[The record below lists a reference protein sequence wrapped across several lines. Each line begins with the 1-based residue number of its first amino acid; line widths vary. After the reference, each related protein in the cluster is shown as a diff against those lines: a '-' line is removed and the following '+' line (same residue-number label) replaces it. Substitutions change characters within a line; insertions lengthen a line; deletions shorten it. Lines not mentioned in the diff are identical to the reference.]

1 MSMEASQEYQEMF
14 DNYIEAASIGS
25 GYARDSEQFI
35 EMMRQGIPAETMD
48 SYFKSAGMTVIK
60 NSDGSYAYIGRPT
73 IDPPASDNALSF
85 NSNLQTGTSGTSGG
99 GAYSNSAFST
109 EGGGTASDNI
119 KAGTTKVFKD
129 GALAA
134 AGTKV
139 LGVAGKA
146 MSVVMAY
153 NFGLNLGKWV
163 EGALYDADPDFWD
176 EHGMSTL
183 DPDTWG
189 QISSEIDNPAGRFAF
204 NLLAGVRT
212 PKDTGK
218 PTLTMYADEDAQA
231 YFAKWLVANGF
242 FAGTK
247 SETIPSNT
255 VVAGTTLPPASRFAG
270 TTYTQT
276 IGGYENTDYN
286 GHCGTFTYPN
296 GDIADVYIGWH
307 GDLGE
312 KNINLVYTWVYNES
326 TRPVLII
333 ASKTAGTGYYKAATD
348 TKLMEAGSGTKK
360 QYTYNGEKVY
370 YSVFTVSPDLF
381 GYTVDVPGVVDTTN
395 GDYKKIAWYLLYGD
409 NFNTTTTGKTGVS
422 DQSNATIFNPS
433 GLTADST
440 IADYRDAIRAQFP
453 DLYNNRI
460 EYSVAQPDGST
471 KVYTYIPIPV
481 ADGFYQNTNQ
491 PVGNPDTKYQ
501 GNYDYDGSNMS
512 DTLISTLLNWLT
524 NEKPANLTNPKDYT
538 GTTTPP
544 NAPDTG
550 SGNSPAFVP
559 VTGKASSLYA
569 IYNPTLAQLNSL
581 GAWLWSSDFIDQ
593 ILKLFS
599 DPMQAIIGL
608 HKIFATPA
616 TGAEQNIKV
625 GYLDSGVPSKIV
637 TEQYTTIDCG
647 TVDCA
652 EYFGNVFDYS
662 PYTNIQIYLPF
673 IGIVDLSTSDV
684 MRSKVHVVYHVDV
697 LSGACL
703 AEIKV
708 TRDNYGG
715 TLYQYA
721 GNASVTMP
729 ISSGSYIGV
738 ISNVV
743 GVAARAVSGF
753 AVGGVA
759 GAAFGGISGA
769 LGAHGGT
776 QVQHSGGFSGNAGAM
791 GIKKPYLI
799 IERPQTEIAEKAG
812 TLQGYGS
819 NKYVSLSECT
829 GYTRVKAVHVDK
841 IEKATSAEKDMIEE
855 ALKTGVIFK

>member
-1 MSMEASQEYQEMF
+1 MALEASQEYQEMF

-25 GYARDSEQFI
+25 GYARDSEQFH
-35 EMMRQGIPAETMD
+35 EMIRQGIPAETMD

-119 KAGTTKVFKD
+119 KAGATKVFKD

-146 MSVVMAY
+146 MSTVMAY

-163 EGALYDADPDFWD
+163 DGALYDADPDFWD

-212 PKDTGK
+212 PKETDK
-218 PTLTMYADEDAQA
+218 PTLTMYADENAQA

-242 FAGTK
+242 FVSSRKESTIEDTTGLNMKNLSLPIVQSGTNVLFHDNLTGGTTTYSSNAESCAIFSVPRTHGSFFQMVFASTNSFTVNDGTSSYGALEATLNSRHFYYFNSTSSSYYGK
-247 SETIPSNT
+247 TTSAPVNT
-255 VVAGTTLPPASRFAG
+255 VTNDIDAVSAAYIMLYGTT
-270 TTYTQT
+270 
-276 IGGYENTDYN
+276 IE
-286 GHCGTFTYPN
+286 
-296 GDIADVYIGWH
+296 
-307 GDLGE
+307 
-312 KNINLVYTWVYNES
+312 
-326 TRPVLII
+326 
-333 ASKTAGTGYYKAATD
+333 TG
-348 TKLMEAGSGTKK
+348 
-360 QYTYNGEKVY
+360 
-370 YSVFTVSPDLF
+370 
-381 GYTVDVPGVVDTTN
+381 
-395 GDYKKIAWYLLYGD
+395 
-409 NFNTTTTGKTGVS
+409 GKTGVQN
-422 DQSNATIFNPS
+422 QSNAAIFDPS
-433 GLTADST
+433 GLSTDST

-453 DLYNNRI
+453 GLYNNRI

-481 ADGFYQNTNQ
+481 ADSFYQNTNQ
-491 PVGNPDTKYQ
+491 PIGDADTKYQ

-524 NEKPANLTNPKDYT
+524 NEKPSNIVDPKDYT

-544 NAPDTG
+544 NASDTG
-550 SGNSPAFVP
+550 SGNGPVFVP

-608 HKIFATPA
+608 HKVFATPS

-647 TVDCA
+647 TVNCA

-684 MRSKVHVVYHVDV
+684 MRSKVNVVYHVDV

-759 GAAFGGISGA
+759 GAAVGGVSAA

-799 IERPQTEIAEKAG
+799 IERPQTEIAENAA

-841 IEKATSAEKDMIEE
+841 IEKATSAEKDMIET
-855 ALKTGVIFK
+855 ALKNGVIFK

>member
-1 MSMEASQEYQEMF
+1 MALEASQEYQEMF

-73 IDPPASDNALSF
+73 IDPPVSDNALSF

-146 MSVVMAY
+146 MSAVMAY

-212 PKDTGK
+212 PKETGK

-242 FAGTK
+242 FASSKKESATITDTTGL
-247 SETIPSNT
+247 SEDVINNQPY
-255 VVAGTTLPPASRFAG
+255 LAS
-270 TTYTQT
+270 
-276 IGGYENTDYN
+276 D
-286 GHCGTFTYPN
+286 
-296 GDIADVYIGWH
+296 
-307 GDLGE
+307 
-312 KNINLVYTWVYNES
+312 KNIRLYNSRTEL
-326 TRPVLII
+326 TR
-333 ASKTAGTGYYKAATD
+333 
-348 TKLMEAGSGTKK
+348 
-360 QYTYNGEKVY
+360 
-370 YSVFTVSPDLF
+370 
-381 GYTVDVPGVVDTTN
+381 VVDGQSAKYCFLTN
-395 GDYKKIAWYLLYGD
+395 DKNFYLINDTNFDFKVTESYSDGTISTSKYKSFKTQFNGKDVCIATINASADEIQSGYVINNISSAHSREVSYIFLYGTVKVD
-409 NFNTTTTGKTGVS
+409 ETGKTGV
-422 DQSNATIFNPS
+422 QNQTGATIFDPS
-433 GLTADST
+433 ALTSDST

-481 ADGFYQNTNQ
+481 ADSFYQNTNQ

-524 NEKPANLTNPKDYT
+524 NEKPSNLTNPNDYT

-550 SGNSPAFVP
+550 SGNGPVFVP

-608 HKIFATPA
+608 HKIFATPV

-684 MRSKVHVVYHVDV
+684 MRSKIHVVYHVDV

-753 AVGGVA
+753 AAGGVA
-759 GAAFGGISGA
+759 GAAVGGISGV
-769 LGAHGGT
+769 LSSHGGT
-776 QVQHSGGFSGNAGAM
+776 QIQHSGGFSGNAGAM

-799 IERPQTEIAEKAG
+799 IERPQTEIAEKAE

-819 NKYVSLSECT
+819 NKYVALSECT

-841 IEKATSAEKDMIEE
+841 IEKATSAEKDMIET
-855 ALKTGVIFK
+855 ALKNGVIFK

>member
-1 MSMEASQEYQEMF
+1 MALEASQEYQEMF

-48 SYFKSAGMTVIK
+48 GYFKSAGMTVIK

-99 GAYSNSAFST
+99 GAYSSSAFST

-119 KAGTTKVFKD
+119 KAGATKVFKD

-212 PKDTGK
+212 PKETGK
-218 PTLTMYADEDAQA
+218 PTLTMYADENAQA

-242 FAGTK
+242 FEEGEKEETAAYTPSTTWGGQDISLYHLPVSITEQQHFYGSFREVNPMGYNFYIKSDSVVYSVILRSGTVPNT
-247 SETIPSNT
+247 SSTIIMVSRTPFQFTRTWGEPSNT
-255 VVAGTTLPPASRFAG
+255 YPDS
-270 TTYTQT
+270 
-276 IGGYENTDYN
+276 GYEN
-286 GHCGTFTYPN
+286 
-296 GDIADVYIGWH
+296 AVS
-307 GDLGE
+307 
-312 KNINLVYTWVYNES
+312 KN
-326 TRPVLII
+326 
-333 ASKTAGTGYYKAATD
+333 
-348 TKLMEAGSGTKK
+348 
-360 QYTYNGEKVY
+360 TYNGTPFY
-370 YSVFTVSPDLF
+370 YITTGTSGESNFM
-381 GYTVDVPGVVDTTN
+381 DVPTNDDADWPMLVRNDVVGWATIILDGT
-395 GDYKKIAWYLLYGD
+395 I
-409 NFNTTTTGKTGVS
+409 NTITSGGMTGV
-422 DQSNATIFNPS
+422 QNQNGATIFDPS
-433 GLTADST
+433 SMTADST

-491 PVGNPDTKYQ
+491 PVGDADTKYQ

-524 NEKPANLTNPKDYT
+524 NEKPSNLVNPNDYT

-550 SGNSPAFVP
+550 NGNGPVFVP

-637 TEQYTTIDCG
+637 TDQYTTIDCG

-708 TRDNYGG
+708 TRDNYSG

-753 AVGGVA
+753 TVGGVA
-759 GAAFGGISGA
+759 GAAVGGVSGA
-769 LGAHGGT
+769 LSAHGGT

-799 IERPQTEIAEKAG
+799 IERPQTEIAEKAE

-819 NKYVSLSECT
+819 NKYVTLSECT

-841 IEKATSAEKDMIEE
+841 IEKATSAEKDMIET
-855 ALKTGVIFK
+855 ALKNGVIFK

>member
-1 MSMEASQEYQEMF
+1 MALEASQEYQEMF

-99 GAYSNSAFST
+99 GAYSSSAFST

-146 MSVVMAY
+146 MSVAMAY

-176 EHGMSTL
+176 EKGMQNL

-212 PKDTGK
+212 PKETGK

-231 YFAKWLVANGF
+231 YFAKWLTASGF
-242 FAGTK
+242 FSVGETK
-247 SETIPSNT
+247 ASITDTTGLSKITIDNQPFTASDKNLIVTRNNGLVFSFETNAEYMF
-255 VVAGTTLPPASRFAG
+255 VR
-270 TTYTQT
+270 
-276 IGGYENTDYN
+276 GGYPLEACFVGRNPVKVTRYLN
-286 GHCGTFTYPN
+286 GKNDGNYGSSIPVTVNGKKLYVGTY
-296 GDIADVYIGWH
+296 
-307 GDLGE
+307 
-312 KNINLVYTWVYNES
+312 S
-326 TRPVLII
+326 I
-333 ASKTAGTGYYKAATD
+333 ASNDTISSSYTLNNGVINEIAYVFLYGNIETAGGKEGIQNQTG
-348 TKLMEAGSGTKK
+348 
-360 QYTYNGEKVY
+360 
-370 YSVFTVSPDLF
+370 
-381 GYTVDVPGVVDTTN
+381 
-395 GDYKKIAWYLLYGD
+395 
-409 NFNTTTTGKTGVS
+409 
-422 DQSNATIFNPS
+422 ATIFDPS
-433 GLTADST
+433 GLTSDST
-440 IADYRDAIRAQFP
+440 IADYRDAIRTQFP

-491 PVGNPDTKYQ
+491 PVGNADTKYQ

-524 NEKPANLTNPKDYT
+524 NEKPSNLVNPNDYT

-550 SGNSPAFVP
+550 SGNGPAFVP

-608 HKIFATPA
+608 HKVFATPA

-684 MRSKVHVVYHVDV
+684 MRSKVNVVYHVDV

-753 AVGGVA
+753 TVGGVA
-759 GAAFGGISGA
+759 GAVAGGISGA
-769 LGAHGGT
+769 LSSHGGT

-799 IERPQTEIAEKAG
+799 IERPQTEIAEKAE

-819 NKYVSLSECT
+819 NKYVALSECT

-841 IEKATSAEKDMIEE
+841 IEKATSAEKDMIET
-855 ALKTGVIFK
+855 ALKNGVIFK

>member
-1 MSMEASQEYQEMF
+1 MALEASQEYQEML
-14 DNYIEAASIGS
+14 DNYLEAASIGS

-35 EMMRQGIPAETMD
+35 EMMRQGIPAKTMD
-48 SYFKSAGMTVIK
+48 SYFKKAGMTVIK
-60 NSDGSYAYIGRPT
+60 NSDGSYSYIGRPT

-99 GAYSNSAFST
+99 GAYSSSAFST
-109 EGGGTASDNI
+109 EGGGAASDNI

-146 MSVVMAY
+146 MSAVMAY

-163 EGALYDADPDFWD
+163 DGALYDAAPDFWD
-176 EHGMSTL
+176 ERGMQSL

-212 PKDTGK
+212 PKETGK
-218 PTLTMYADEDAQA
+218 PTLTMYADENAQA
-231 YFAKWLVANGF
+231 YFAKWLVSNGF
-242 FAGTK
+242 FAEGSTTANTTTNIDSVLSPTDK
-247 SETIPSNT
+247 ELLKESFPIYSNSIGYVTNNQGVSEERKVIVEESSAPVYFFYQHTNSKGEWAYPYACSTAPFKLRRYMEGVPDSFTMDSGNVRYHNNHTEYPIYMVS
-255 VVAGTTLPPASRFAG
+255 FH
-270 TTYTQT
+270 TY
-276 IGGYENTDYN
+276 
-286 GHCGTFTYPN
+286 FT
-296 GDIADVYIGWH
+296 ADV
-307 GDLGE
+307 
-312 KNINLVYTWVYNES
+312 ES
-326 TRPVLII
+326 SLKDPKGKTDSTGAALII
-333 ASKTAGTGYYKAATD
+333 
-348 TKLMEAGSGTKK
+348 
-360 QYTYNGEKVY
+360 
-370 YSVFTVSPDLF
+370 
-381 GYTVDVPGVVDTTN
+381 
-395 GDYKKIAWYLLYGD
+395 LYGD
-409 NFNTTTTGKTGVS
+409 RISAGGKTGVQNQP
-422 DQSNATIFNPS
+422 DATIFDPS
-433 GLTADST
+433 SLTADST

-491 PVGNPDTKYQ
+491 PVGDVNTKYQ
-501 GNYDYDGSNMS
+501 GNYDYNGSNMS

-524 NEKPANLTNPKDYT
+524 NEKPSNLVNPNDYT

-550 SGNSPAFVP
+550 SGNGPVFVP

-608 HKIFATPA
+608 HKVFATPA

-637 TEQYTTIDCG
+637 TDQYTTIDCG
-647 TVDCA
+647 IVDCA

-753 AVGGVA
+753 TVGGVA
-759 GAAFGGISGA
+759 GAAVGGISGA
-769 LGAHGGT
+769 LSAHGGT

-799 IERPQTEIAEKAG
+799 IERPQTEIAENAA

-819 NKYVSLSECT
+819 NKYVSLSECI

-841 IEKATSAEKDMIEE
+841 IEKATSVEKDMIEE
-855 ALKTGVIFK
+855 ALKSGVIFK

>member
-1 MSMEASQEYQEMF
+1 MALEASQEYQEMF

-35 EMMRQGIPAETMD
+35 EMMRQGIPADTMD

-99 GAYSNSAFST
+99 GAYSSSAFST

-146 MSVVMAY
+146 MSAVMAY
-153 NFGLNLGKWV
+153 NFGLNLGKLV
-163 EGALYDADPDFWD
+163 DGALYDADPNFWD

-212 PKDTGK
+212 PKETGK

-242 FAGTK
+242 FSTDTGDTTIDTEGINLEVGGTISHSDLITFNDFESAMAFIGNTK
-247 SETIPSNT
+247 DTPPARQKIYYASAPSDNGTWSIRASSDLNPPENMTITSNSNDKWIETKESIRYDGGLWEPNGYNAT
-255 VVAGTTLPPASRFAG
+255 KGGTT
-270 TTYTQT
+270 
-276 IGGYENTDYN
+276 
-286 GHCGTFTYPN
+286 
-296 GDIADVYIGWH
+296 
-307 GDLGE
+307 
-312 KNINLVYTWVYNES
+312 NI
-326 TRPVLII
+326 
-333 ASKTAGTGYYKAATD
+333 
-348 TKLMEAGSGTKK
+348 
-360 QYTYNGEKVY
+360 
-370 YSVFTVSPDLF
+370 FTVGERRDSSQPMGVGF
-381 GYTVDVPGVVDTTN
+381 TVGHI
-395 GDYKKIAWYLLYGD
+395 K
-409 NFNTTTTGKTGVS
+409 KTGFKGVNN
-422 DQSNATIFNPS
+422 QPGATIFNPS

-440 IADYRDAIRAQFP
+440 IADYRNAIRAQFP

-481 ADGFYQNTNQ
+481 ADSFYQNTNQ
-491 PVGNPDTKYQ
+491 PIGNPDTKYQ

-524 NEKPANLTNPKDYT
+524 NEKPSNLVNPNDYT

-550 SGNSPAFVP
+550 SGNGPVFVP

-608 HKIFATPA
+608 HKVFATPA

-684 MRSKVHVVYHVDV
+684 MRSKVNVVYHVDV

-753 AVGGVA
+753 AAGGAAGAVVGGV
-759 GAAFGGISGA
+759 SGA

-776 QVQHSGGFSGNAGAM
+776 QVQHSGGFSGNAGEM

-799 IERPQTEIAEKAG
+799 IERPQTEIAEKAE

-819 NKYVSLSECT
+819 NKYVALSECT

-841 IEKATSAEKDMIEE
+841 IEKATSAEKDMIET
-855 ALKTGVIFK
+855 ALKNGVIFK

>member
-1 MSMEASQEYQEMF
+1 MALEASQEYQEMF

-99 GAYSNSAFST
+99 GAYSSSAFST

-119 KAGTTKVFKD
+119 KAGATKVFKD

-176 EHGMSTL
+176 ERGMQNL

-189 QISSEIDNPAGRFAF
+189 QISSEIDNPVGRFAF

-212 PKDTGK
+212 PKETGK

-242 FAGTK
+242 FSVGETKASITDTTGLSKITIDNQPFTSSDKNLIVTRKTGDVFSFATNAEYMFVRDGYPLEACFVSRNPVTVTRYQNGTPIGEYGSSTPITVNGK
-247 SETIPSNT
+247 KLYVGTYFITSNETISSSY
-255 VVAGTTLPPASRFAG
+255 TLNSG
-270 TTYTQT
+270 
-276 IGGYENTDYN
+276 IKNE
-286 GHCGTFTYPN
+286 
-296 GDIADVYIGWH
+296 IAYI
-307 GDLGE
+307 
-312 KNINLVYTWVYNES
+312 
-326 TRPVLII
+326 
-333 ASKTAGTGYYKAATD
+333 
-348 TKLMEAGSGTKK
+348 
-360 QYTYNGEKVY
+360 
-370 YSVFTVSPDLF
+370 F
-381 GYTVDVPGVVDTTN
+381 
-395 GDYKKIAWYLLYGD
+395 LYG
-409 NFNTTTTGKTGVS
+409 NIEATGGKEGVQNQPS
-422 DQSNATIFNPS
+422 ATIFDPS
-433 GLTADST
+433 ALTSDSS

-481 ADGFYQNTNQ
+481 ADSFYQNTNQ
-491 PVGNPDTKYQ
+491 PVGDANTKYQ

-524 NEKPANLTNPKDYT
+524 NEKPSNLVNPNDYT

-550 SGNSPAFVP
+550 SGNGPVFVP

-608 HKIFATPA
+608 HKVFATPA

-647 TVDCA
+647 SVDCA

-684 MRSKVHVVYHVDV
+684 MRSKVNVVYHVDV

-759 GAAFGGISGA
+759 GAAAGGVSGV
-769 LGAHGGT
+769 LSAHGGT

-799 IERPQTEIAEKAG
+799 IERPQTEIAEKAE

-855 ALKTGVIFK
+855 ALKSGVIFK

>member
-1 MSMEASQEYQEMF
+1 MALEASQEYQEMF

-99 GAYSNSAFST
+99 GAYSSSAFST

-146 MSVVMAY
+146 MSTVMAY
-153 NFGLNLGKWV
+153 NFGLNLGKMV
-163 EGALYDADPDFWD
+163 DGALYDADPEFWN
-176 EHGMSTL
+176 EKGMQSL

-212 PKDTGK
+212 PKETGK
-218 PTLTMYADEDAQA
+218 PTLTMYADENAQA

-242 FAGTK
+242 FAPTQESVTTSDQIPNLTVDPPLPCSTISEGFEWTQGTYK
-247 SETIPSNT
+247 YKVTHAQGNLKAFRVLYSASIRAQLVYVASDKPFSVTRNGKGISYEIERAAGKTAYYVFDSTFDSWKGSSSEPVPQIDGFWTNDPYDGHKPTAYDIRLN
-255 VVAGTTLPPASRFAG
+255 G
-270 TTYTQT
+270 TYT
-276 IGGYENTDYN
+276 N
-286 GHCGTFTYPN
+286 
-296 GDIADVYIGWH
+296 
-307 GDLGE
+307 
-312 KNINLVYTWVYNES
+312 
-326 TRPVLII
+326 
-333 ASKTAGTGYYKAATD
+333 AATAV
-348 TKLMEAGSGTKK
+348 LMMYGSVISSG
-360 QYTYNGEKVY
+360 GM
-370 YSVFTVSPDLF
+370 
-381 GYTVDVPGVVDTTN
+381 
-395 GDYKKIAWYLLYGD
+395 
-409 NFNTTTTGKTGVS
+409 TGV
-422 DQSNATIFNPS
+422 QNQNGATIFDPGS
-433 GLTADST
+433 LTADST

-471 KVYTYIPIPV
+471 KVYTYIPIPI
-481 ADGFYQNTNQ
+481 ADGFYHNTNQ
-491 PVGNPDTKYQ
+491 PVGDADTRYQ
-501 GNYDYDGSNMS
+501 GNYDYNGSNMS

-524 NEKPANLTNPKDYT
+524 NEKPSNLVNPNDYT

-550 SGNSPAFVP
+550 SGNGPAFVP

-608 HKIFATPA
+608 HKVFATPA

-753 AVGGVA
+753 TVGGVA
-759 GAAFGGISGA
+759 GAAVGGISGA
-769 LGAHGGT
+769 LSAHGGT

-799 IERPQTEIAEKAG
+799 IERPQTEIAEKAE

-855 ALKTGVIFK
+855 ALKSGVIFK

>member
-1 MSMEASQEYQEMF
+1 MALEASQEYQEMF

-25 GYARDSEQFI
+25 GYARDSEQFH
-35 EMMRQGIPAETMD
+35 EMIRQGIPAETMD
-48 SYFKSAGMTVIK
+48 GYFKSAGMTVIK

-99 GAYSNSAFST
+99 GAYSSSAFST

-146 MSVVMAY
+146 MSAVMAY
-153 NFGLNLGKWV
+153 NFGLNLGKLV
-163 EGALYDADPDFWD
+163 DGALYDADPDFWD

-212 PKDTGK
+212 PKETGK
-218 PTLTMYADEDAQA
+218 PTLTMYADENAQA
-231 YFAKWLVANGF
+231 YFAKYLSSLGF
-242 FAGTK
+242 
-247 SETIPSNT
+247 
-255 VVAGTTLPPASRFAG
+255 
-270 TTYTQT
+270 
-276 IGGYENTDYN
+276 
-286 GHCGTFTYPN
+286 
-296 GDIADVYIGWH
+296 
-307 GDLGE
+307 
-312 KNINLVYTWVYNES
+312 
-326 TRPVLII
+326 
-333 ASKTAGTGYYKAATD
+333 
-348 TKLMEAGSGTKK
+348 
-360 QYTYNGEKVY
+360 
-370 YSVFTVSPDLF
+370 
-381 GYTVDVPGVVDTTN
+381 
-395 GDYKKIAWYLLYGD
+395 
-409 NFNTTTTGKTGVS
+409 FNTTTVSTGTTEETSNNFKYIQLPLKFFNAVPQGTSMFNFKDGTDNPNILSDINARGYDYFYCTYYPNYNDTYQYVYIKKGSSFKVYADTDVTYNVVVNDEKFYFAGGNTYHSSRVEPLYQYTEITNKSASTTPSIEDFIKLIYYGQYSTTGDVTGVQNQTS
-422 DQSNATIFNPS
+422 ATIFDPS
-433 GLTADST
+433 ALTSDSS

-481 ADGFYQNTNQ
+481 ADSFYQNTNQ
-491 PVGNPDTKYQ
+491 PVGDADTRYQ

-524 NEKPANLTNPKDYT
+524 NEKPSNLVNPNDYT

-550 SGNSPAFVP
+550 RGNGPVFVP

-684 MRSKVHVVYHVDV
+684 MRSKVNVVYHVDV

-759 GAAFGGISGA
+759 GAAAGGISGA
-769 LGAHGGT
+769 LSSHGGT

-799 IERPQTEIAEKAG
+799 IERPQTEIAEKAE

-819 NKYVSLSECT
+819 NKYVTLSECT

-841 IEKATSAEKDMIEE
+841 IEKATSAEKDMIET
-855 ALKTGVIFK
+855 ALKNGVIFK

>member
-1 MSMEASQEYQEMF
+1 M
-14 DNYIEAASIGS
+14 
-25 GYARDSEQFI
+25 
-35 EMMRQGIPAETMD
+35 
-48 SYFKSAGMTVIK
+48 
-60 NSDGSYAYIGRPT
+60 
-73 IDPPASDNALSF
+73 
-85 NSNLQTGTSGTSGG
+85 
-99 GAYSNSAFST
+99 
-109 EGGGTASDNI
+109 
-119 KAGTTKVFKD
+119 
-129 GALAA
+129 
-134 AGTKV
+134 
-139 LGVAGKA
+139 
-146 MSVVMAY
+146 
-153 NFGLNLGKWV
+153 
-163 EGALYDADPDFWD
+163 
-176 EHGMSTL
+176 
-183 DPDTWG
+183 
-189 QISSEIDNPAGRFAF
+189 
-204 NLLAGVRT
+204 
-212 PKDTGK
+212 
-218 PTLTMYADEDAQA
+218 
-231 YFAKWLVANGF
+231 
-242 FAGTK
+242 
-247 SETIPSNT
+247 
-255 VVAGTTLPPASRFAG
+255 
-270 TTYTQT
+270 
-276 IGGYENTDYN
+276 
-286 GHCGTFTYPN
+286 
-296 GDIADVYIGWH
+296 
-307 GDLGE
+307 
-312 KNINLVYTWVYNES
+312 
-326 TRPVLII
+326 
-333 ASKTAGTGYYKAATD
+333 
-348 TKLMEAGSGTKK
+348 
-360 QYTYNGEKVY
+360 
-370 YSVFTVSPDLF
+370 
-381 GYTVDVPGVVDTTN
+381 
-395 GDYKKIAWYLLYGD
+395 
-409 NFNTTTTGKTGVS
+409 
-422 DQSNATIFNPS
+422 
-433 GLTADST
+433 
-440 IADYRDAIRAQFP
+440 
-453 DLYNNRI
+453 
-460 EYSVAQPDGST
+460 
-471 KVYTYIPIPV
+471 YTYIPIPV
-481 ADGFYQNTNQ
+481 ADSFYQNTNQ
-491 PVGNPDTKYQ
+491 PISDADTKYQ

-524 NEKPANLTNPKDYT
+524 NEKPSNLVDPKDYT

-550 SGNSPAFVP
+550 NGNGPAFVP

-616 TGAEQNIKV
+616 TGVEQNIKV

-662 PYTNIQIYLPF
+662 PYTNIKIYLPF

-759 GAAFGGISGA
+759 GAAVGGASAA

-799 IERPQTEIAEKAG
+799 IERPQTEIAENAAR
-812 TLQGYGS
+812 LQGYGS
-819 NKYVSLSECT
+819 NKYVSLSDCT

-841 IEKATSAEKDMIEE
+841 IEKATSAEKDMIET
-855 ALKTGVIFK
+855 ALKNGVIFK